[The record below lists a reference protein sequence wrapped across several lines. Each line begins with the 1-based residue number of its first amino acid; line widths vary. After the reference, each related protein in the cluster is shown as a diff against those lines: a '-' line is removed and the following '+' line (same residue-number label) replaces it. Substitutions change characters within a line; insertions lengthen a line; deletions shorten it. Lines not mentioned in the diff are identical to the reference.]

1 MEKHF
6 PKNNV
11 NMENMISDMQKGTL
25 YDILAKKNDM
35 FNDILAQQLMIF
47 LPKINN
53 IFFEKLLFQNITI
66 VKNIVILLEKY

>member
-11 NMENMISDMQKGTL
+11 NMENMISDMPKGTL
-25 YDILAKKNDM
+25 YDILTQNNDM
-35 FNDILAQQLMIF
+35 FNDILAQKLMTF

-53 IFFEKLLFQNITI
+53 I
-66 VKNIVILLEKY
+66 